1 MAVGARRLPAH
12 EEVAAMM
19 RMLLVALFGYATYRL
34 ARAFVR
40 SVPDDFEP
48 IGLLPPPASANAAA
62 HSRPKRAAAGRG
74 RARG

>member
-1 MAVGARRLPAH
+1 
-12 EEVAAMM
+12 MM
-19 RMLLVALFGYATYRL
+19 RLVLVALFGYASYRL

-48 IGLLPPPASANAAA
+48 IGLLAPPTGADAAA
-62 HSRPKRAAAGRG
+62 HSRPKKAAAGRG